1 MVEESY
7 RQGESVPLEEKLVEI
22 NPGLDNPFPG
32 LRPFTVEEC
41 HLFFGREGQVDDML
55 VKMAK
60 HRFVAVMGHSGS
72 GKSSLMYCGMLPVL
86 FGGFITQTGPHW
98 HVIATRPGASPIDSL
113 CNSIIEF
120 LLANNRIDESEQTIH
135 RAIINSVLRSGPDG
149 LIEISRFLQED
160 KNENIFFLI
169 DQFEEIFRHFD
180 SGKEGAIDDAQLYVN
195 LILNAVSQTKI
206 PAYVSITMRSDFMGN
221 CSSFTGLTDLINA
234 SNYLV
239 PQMTREQKKMVI
251 EGPVA
256 VSDGKISKRLVK
268 KLLSEIG
275 NNQDQLPILQH
286 ALMRTWDFWIT
297 NREPGEPMDIRHYNA
312 IGRISQALSQHA
324 NETFDELTSR
334 EKGIA
339 EVLFKSITEKNQEN
353 KGMRRPCRLSL
364 VAELAEASEEDVTN
378 VVEHFR
384 KSGRSFLMP
393 AANVPLESNSM
404 IELSHE
410 SLMRIWNRL
419 DDWVEDEF
427 ESVTMYKRLSEA
439 ASMYQIGKTGLWRPP
454 DLQLA
459 LNWQKKQKPTRAWA
473 QRYDEAFE
481 RAIVF
486 LDTSRI
492 TYEAELKNQEM
503 MQKRVLRRTRIT
515 AIIFGIAF
523 LVAIGLFVFAYLQ
536 MLQAETARLKAI
548 EQEGIA
554 LAQTKLAKE
563 ALLLAE
569 EKTKLAN
576 QKTLELEEAF
586 DSLARSR
593 DQLALSFKE
602 IEHQRNKAEQAMII
616 ANQQRDTAR
625 IETVRANENYQTAIE
640 NYNKFNRQYMLTVA
654 QTLSTKSVQEDD
666 DAELAGLLAM
676 QGYHYHRRYD
686 GKKYDPYIYRGLYYS
701 LTKLSG
707 STYNE
712 IKVPGVSKNRMNSLV
727 LSSKSNTLYAS
738 GTDGRIFTG
747 DFTKLV
753 STATTIQNPYPNKV
767 IALSKDENYLVNG
780 SDSAFVQIYNL
791 KSPNQKP
798 TVIKGFKGATND
810 IEFIPTKSSFIIAS
824 GDVGNKE
831 FLLTEVDQLNGTK
844 KLLTTLPYELK
855 TISISPDG
863 KRLAGG
869 TWTGQVVLVDL
880 STNSYSILIEEKAP
894 QRILAVK
901 FSPDGKTLAY
911 GTDDPENKRGLV
923 KLYNFST
930 KETRQFTGHR
940 AGVYDVEFSADGRL
954 LASAG
959 SDKRLQMWVL
969 DNPEDLPIVMD
980 NNNGFIWDIEF
991 AKTSDY
997 LIAACDNSEIR
1008 VWPTDPA
1015 ILANQVCP
1023 KIKRN
1028 MSADEWE
1035 KYVPYEGVEYEFT
1048 CVGALIEDY

>member
-1 MVEESY
+1 MVEQPY
-7 RQGESVPLEEKLVEI
+7 RQDEPVQLAETLVEI
-22 NPGLDNPFPG
+22 HPDLDNPFPG
-32 LRPFTVEEC
+32 LRPFTVDEC
-41 HLFFGREGQVDDML
+41 HLFFGREGQVDEML

-60 HRFVAVMGHSGS
+60 HRFVSVLGHSGS

-86 FGGFITQTGPHW
+86 FGGFVTQTGPHW

-113 CNSIIEF
+113 CTSIIEY
-120 LLANNRIDESEQTIH
+120 LIAGNRIEESEQTIH
-135 RAIINSVLRSGPDG
+135 KSIINSVLRSGPDG
-149 LIEISRFLQED
+149 LIEISRFLQE
-160 KNENIFFLI
+160 NENENVFFLI

-180 SGKEGAIDDAQLYVN
+180 SGIEGAIDDAQLYVN
-195 LILNAVSQTKI
+195 LILNAVGQTKI
-206 PAYVSITMRSDFMGN
+206 PSYVSITMRSDFMGN
-221 CSSFTGLTDLINA
+221 CSSFTGLTELINA

-239 PQMTREQKKMVI
+239 PQMTREQKKMAI

-256 VSDGKISKRLVK
+256 VSGGKISKRLVK

-286 ALMRTWDFWIT
+286 ALMRTWEFWLS
-297 NREPGEPMDIRHYNA
+297 NREPGEPMDVRHYNA

-324 NETFDELTSR
+324 NETFDELSSR
-334 EKGIA
+334 DKGIA

-353 KGMRRPCRLSL
+353 KGMRRPCRLGL
-364 VAELAEASEEDVTN
+364 AAELAEASEEDVIN

-384 KSGRSFLMP
+384 MSGRSFLMP

-419 DDWVEDEF
+419 DDWVEDEY

-523 LVAIGLFVFAYLQ
+523 LVAIALFVFAYLQ
-536 MLQAETARLKAI
+536 MLQADVEKLRAQEATVEAENQRKFADAERQKAE
-548 EQEGIA
+548 EQTA
-554 LAQTKLAKE
+554 LAESRWEQLQA
-563 ALLLAE
+563 
-569 EKTKLAN
+569 
-576 QKTLELEEAF
+576 AF
-586 DSLARSR
+586 DSLEKTTGKLEVSLRETQS
-593 DQLALSFKE
+593 
-602 IEHQRNKAEQAMII
+602 QRNRAEQLMIE
-616 ANQQRDTAR
+616 ANQQRDTAQF
-625 IETVRANENYQTAIE
+625 QTALAIE
-640 NYNKFNRQYMLTVA
+640 NFNKAEENYAKFNAQYMLTLA

-666 DAELAGLLAM
+666 DAALAGLLAM
-676 QGYHYHRRYD
+676 QGYHYHRRYN

-701 LTKLSG
+701 LTKLSS

-712 IKVPGVSKNRMNSLV
+712 IKVPGVNRNRMNSLV
-727 LSSKSNTLYAS
+727 LSSKSNTLYVS

-747 DFTKLV
+747 DFTKPV
-753 STATTIQNPYPNKV
+753 STATGIQNPYPNKV
-767 IALSKDENYLVNG
+767 IALSQDENYLVNG
-780 SDSAFVQIYNL
+780 SDSAFVQVYNL
-791 KSPNQKP
+791 KSPKQKP
-798 TVIKGFKGATND
+798 VIINGFKGATND
-810 IEFIPTKSSFIIAS
+810 IEFLPGSTSFIVSS
-824 GDVGNKE
+824 GDYIGASYQ
-831 FLLTEVDQLNGTK
+831 LTKVDQTTGDKELIA
-844 KLLTTLPYELK
+844 TLPYELK
-855 TISISPDG
+855 AISISPNG
-863 KRLAGG
+863 KQLAGA

-880 STNSYSILIEEKAP
+880 VTKVFTILVQEKAP
-894 QRILAVK
+894 QRVLSIK
-901 FSPDGKTLAY
+901 YSPDSKLLAY
-911 GTDDPENKRGLV
+911 GTDDPDNKRGLV
-923 KLYNFST
+923 KLYNFET

-940 AGVYDVEFSADGRL
+940 AGVYDVEFSADGKL

-959 SDKRLQMWVL
+959 SDRRLQMWVL
-969 DNPEDLPIVMD
+969 ESPEDLPIVMD

-1023 KIKRN
+1023 KINRN

-1035 KYVPYEGVEYEFT
+1035 KYIADEKVTYEYT
-1048 CVGALIEDY
+1048 CVGALIENY